1 MKDDEDGEEVG
12 VKIILILSLRAG
24 VVPPDADTM
33 FLFVGT
39 SQARD
44 QSIHPRR

>member
-1 MKDDEDGEEVG
+1 MTNDEDGEELG
-12 VKIILILSLRAG
+12 VKIIILILSLRE
-24 VVPPDADTM
+24 PDADTM
-33 FLFVGT
+33 FLLVGT